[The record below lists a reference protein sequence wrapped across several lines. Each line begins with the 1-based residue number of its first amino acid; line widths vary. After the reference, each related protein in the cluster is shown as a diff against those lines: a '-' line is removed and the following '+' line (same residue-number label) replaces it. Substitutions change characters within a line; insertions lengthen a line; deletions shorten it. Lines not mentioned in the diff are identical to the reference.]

1 MYERFWREHADCEAV
16 VAVGGGSA
24 IDTAK
29 ALMVGTASGRFDE
42 LVALLATRQA
52 VHAAPRQVADRR
64 ADDGGHRQ
72 RGHAVGDDLG
82 PRRRQ
87 EAFAAPAARP
97 GPRRRS
103 SIPT

>member
-42 LVALLATRQA
+42 LVALLANGRRL
-52 VHAAPRQVADRR
+52 HARTA
-64 ADDGGHRQ
+64 
-72 RGHAVGDDLG
+72 
-82 PRRRQ
+82 
-87 EAFAAPAARP
+87 
-97 GPRRRS
+97 
-103 SIPT
+103 